1 MDVNVCLHFS
11 VTDGSIYGYWHRQWG
26 AFRVCPYYKHI
37 PPWTSHTTPIIPLFL
52 QPHQP
57 TVSSWKLTK
66 RLRKT
71 KDIFHTSQAPN
82 TCEASW
88 WGWAAGPLL
97 TGMVAHGATP
107 QGPVLLTSSSHL
119 PPTQQVIHLSLSRS
133 SETQFLNCACESVI
147 FF

>member
-1 MDVNVCLHFS
+1 MDANVCLHFS
-11 VTDGSIYGYWHRQWG
+11 VTDGSIYGYWQRQWG

-37 PPWTSHTTPIIPLFL
+37 PLWTSHTTPIIPLFL

-66 RLRKT
+66 RLRKLKT
-71 KDIFHTSQAPN
+71 TFIPAKPPTPVRHLDEDERQ
-82 TCEASW
+82 
-88 WGWAAGPLL
+88 GPLL

-133 SETQFLNCACESVI
+133 SETQFLNCTCESVI